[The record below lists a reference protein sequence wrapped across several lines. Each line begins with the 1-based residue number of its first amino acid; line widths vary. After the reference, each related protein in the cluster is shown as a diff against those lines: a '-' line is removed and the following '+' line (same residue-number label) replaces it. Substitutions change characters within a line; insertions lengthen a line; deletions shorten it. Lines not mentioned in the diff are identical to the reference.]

1 VKGRTFYSSVPCP
14 GTNLAIHPCPSVPP
28 TQAWPAPL
36 SPHGNVR
43 PLHDHNHETPS
54 LDLRNSELW
63 DPGQPQGGVTQ
74 APAITA
80 PLWMARGLG
89 HIFRPIGK
97 VTSRPSAHSGRQ
109 ERFCWRQW
117 QGIQATPFLSPGHL
131 PLSVQSQPCN
141 LHPWHSHVTPAALP
155 PGTWPHPSPAGC
167 QEVSSP

>member
-1 VKGRTFYSSVPCP
+1 MKGCTFYSSVPCP

-63 DPGQPQGGVTQ
+63 DPGQPQSGVTW
-74 APAITA
+74 APAIAA
-80 PLWMARGLG
+80 PLWKAQGLG

-97 VTSRPSAHSGRQ
+97 VTSRPSALSGPSGAVLL
-109 ERFCWRQW
+109 ETMA
-117 QGIQATPFLSPGHL
+117 GDPGHTIPLTRPPSSLSAIPALFPPSL
-131 PLSVQSQPCN
+131 PQPC
-141 LHPWHSHVTPAALP
+141 HPSP
-155 PGTWPHPSPAGC
+155 WPHPSPAGH